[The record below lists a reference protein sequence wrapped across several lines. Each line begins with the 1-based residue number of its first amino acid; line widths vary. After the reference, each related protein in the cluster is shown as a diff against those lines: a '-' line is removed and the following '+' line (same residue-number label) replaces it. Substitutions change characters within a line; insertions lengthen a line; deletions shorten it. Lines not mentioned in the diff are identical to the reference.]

1 QIYSPCLLG
10 TCQRCNAGAV
20 PDIAPEFQLKAI
32 ARGTIS
38 ERVHLD
44 VDFDQTREF
53 DATNN
58 LNVYYEGKSDEI
70 LRFVE
75 LGQVTMPLPRSRF
88 ISQAVP
94 AGNFGVRGD
103 ARLGPLNLRGV
114 FAEQKGSVES
124 RAITLDVGGPEAGT
138 YQDVEVILDD
148 AGYTSGQF
156 FFVVD
161 PREMDGYPYLDV
173 INLEGPEASASLQPG
188 SSIKLY
194 RHEVGVLQQQNVQ
207 SGVIQA
213 RAVSYR
219 PANADPTLPD
229 SATFDGFFRPLVEG
243 EDYIV
248 HRSGLWRV
256 MKSRVLREEAL
267 AVAYITV
274 SGDSV
279 GDYDAEEIFRDYAN
293 TGSGDLP
300 RLALLRDPP
309 THRPGGLTWEKEMH
323 QIYRISSS
331 DDLEI
336 GSVDLVISQGPVES
350 GPVIRVEQDTEFS
363 FLEIFGLDDSP
374 RDDIIDVARIWRPA
388 ASGEF
393 ASSNVVTGSYLVF
406 PALEPFKAPPPI
418 KDSRLATVQGNPFPL
433 SDGDRNNA
441 IYDEP
446 VDQVRGSSF
455 LSRLNLHYWTRSSGV
470 ASSFSLGAIGIRQ
483 GSEQVRLNDR
493 ELVYGQD
500 YTIDYEIGQ
509 LTLLRPEE
517 LLAGAQNPDLEV
529 VFEQKPIFQ
538 LANRSIL
545 GLTGT
550 WSLGKKGAIDFIGL
564 SQREGTV
571 LNRPEVGLEPGG
583 VLLGGVVARL
593 GFEVA
598 ALDRLADALPG
609 AGSDVKSRI
618 SFDGEL
624 AGSNPT
630 TNRKGVTY
638 IEDFEGSSRL
648 RLGLGTRSW
657 LSGSIVSEPGSD
669 GSGDYLPDVPDA
681 TNQLS
686 AVWQSQWLNGDQVQ
700 GPLLVQQIDPAL
712 RVLSA
717 GSSET
722 VLWISL
728 TEPPETGENGWYSV
742 TNPLSESGIDLTT
755 TEFLEFYAS
764 TLGSTDEDLAIII
777 DIGTV
782 SEDAF
787 VLDSLGFPAGIGQL
801 DQEVDPLVGV
811 WGNQDDTGI
820 WDQGCTATP
829 DETAYPLGDPRAN
842 CTRGNGLEDSEDL
855 NRDAFLNRDERFF
868 RYVIPLNLASRYL
881 VRPTGGEFE
890 FKLYRVPLRLPDY
903 QVNATG
909 ENQQNVRHVRMTL
922 TSDVAA
928 TVLLSRMELTGSPWL
943 KRADTGSLDGF
954 FGDTPGTSEQ
964 VVVGPVSTTDADYIS
979 PPGIV
984 EPIRRCGSI
993 RGWDSMRTTSIC
1005 TGRSSRRRPG
1015 VRREMTGFRRRS
1027 STSSAGSSCGQ
1038 KPSRGSLRRAPRSP
1052 TTPPSY
1058 SGTWTCFRTETARS
1072 QS

>member
-1 QIYSPCLLG
+1 
-10 TCQRCNAGAV
+10 
-20 PDIAPEFQLKAI
+20 
-32 ARGTIS
+32 
-38 ERVHLD
+38 
-44 VDFDQTREF
+44 
-53 DATNN
+53 
-58 LNVYYEGKSDEI
+58 
-70 LRFVE
+70 
-75 LGQVTMPLPRSRF
+75 
-88 ISQAVP
+88 
-94 AGNFGVRGD
+94 
-103 ARLGPLNLRGV
+103 
-114 FAEQKGSVES
+114 
-124 RAITLDVGGPEAGT
+124 
-138 YQDVEVILDD
+138 
-148 AGYTSGQF
+148 
-156 FFVVD
+156 
-161 PREMDGYPYLDV
+161 
-173 INLEGPEASASLQPG
+173 
-188 SSIKLY
+188 
-194 RHEVGVLQQQNVQ
+194 
-207 SGVIQA
+207 
-213 RAVSYR
+213 
-219 PANADPTLPD
+219 
-229 SATFDGFFRPLVEG
+229 
-243 EDYIV
+243 
-248 HRSGLWRV
+248 
-256 MKSRVLREEAL
+256 
-267 AVAYITV
+267 
-274 SGDSV
+274 
-279 GDYDAEEIFRDYAN
+279 
-293 TGSGDLP
+293 
-300 RLALLRDPP
+300 
-309 THRPGGLTWEKEMH
+309 MH
-323 QIYRISSS
+323 QIYRISSA

-350 GPVIRVEQDTEFS
+350 GPVVRVEQNTEFA

-374 RDDIIDVARIWRPA
+374 RDDVVDVARIWRPA

-393 ASSNVVTGSYLVF
+393 AGSNVVTGSYLVF
-406 PALEPFKAPPPI
+406 PALEPFKNPPPI
-418 KDSRLATVQGNPFPL
+418 EDPRLATLQGNPFPL
-433 SDGDRNNA
+433 PDGDRNFS

-446 VDQVRGSSF
+446 VDQVRESSF
-455 LSRLNLHYWTRSSGV
+455 LYRLNLNYRARSSGV

-545 GLTGT
+545 GLTGS
-550 WSLGKKGAIDFIGL
+550 WSLGKAGAIDFIGL

-618 SFDGEL
+618 SFDGEV

-638 IEDFEGSSRL
+638 VEDFEGSSRL

-657 LSGSIVSEPGSD
+657 LRGSVVSEPGSD
-669 GSGDYLPDVPDA
+669 GSGSYLPDVPDA

-686 AVWQSQWLNGDQVQ
+686 AVWQAQWLEGDQVR
-700 GPLLVQQIDPAL
+700 GPLQVQQIDPAL

-717 GSSET
+717 GSTES
-722 VLWISL
+722 VLWVTLS
-728 TEPPETGENGWYSV
+728 EPPATGENGWYSL

-777 DIGTV
+777 DVGTV
-782 SEDAF
+782 SEDAV
-787 VLDSLGFPAGIGQL
+787 VLDSLGFPAGLGQL

-868 RYVIPLNLASRYL
+868 RYVIPLNVASRYL

-890 FKLYRVPLRLPDY
+890 FNLYRVPLRLPDY

-909 ENQQNVRHVRMTL
+909 ENQQNVRHVRMTF
-922 TSDVAA
+922 TSGATA
-928 TVLLSRMELTGSPWL
+928 TVLLSRMEFTGSPWL

-954 FGDTPGTSEQ
+954 IGDTPGTAGQ

-984 EPIRRCGSI
+984 EQQSDATDELQLSTQTINEQSLQIAFSNIPVGQRVEVYRKNTDSPRDFLPYGQMRAWSLAQGDDWGAGGILRFYIRLGF
-993 RGWDSMRTTSIC
+993 DSNNFYLYRTTL
-1005 TGRSSRRRPG
+1005 
-1015 VRREMTGFRRRS
+1015 
-1027 STSSAGSSCGQ
+1027 AD
-1038 KPSRGSLRRAPRSP
+1038 
-1052 TTPPSY
+1052 
-1058 SGTWTCFRTETARS
+1058 
-1072 QS
+1072 